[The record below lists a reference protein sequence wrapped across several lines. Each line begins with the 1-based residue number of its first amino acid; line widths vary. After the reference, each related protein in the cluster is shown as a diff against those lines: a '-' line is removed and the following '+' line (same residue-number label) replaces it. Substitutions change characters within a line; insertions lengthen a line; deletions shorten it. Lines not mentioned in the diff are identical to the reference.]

1 MGKKKTTDPKNTP
14 DDIATV
20 SAPFSVFETL
30 FGRAGVENPGVSI
43 FSSDN
48 PFRRKDSDSNPAP
61 AEKSPTGTSD
71 TRYVDDVK
79 SRKKGKEKRVG
90 TDLDSAEEGVKSS
103 SEIKK
108 SKKKEKSRDRG
119 LDNVDDDD
127 DGERGSKSQGVLK
140 KNKKKSAVLGSET
153 TEKSPEFSG
162 ELKMDDQRVD
172 SKLGENVKSMKERK
186 KRKRDELEREYETKK
201 YGVSEVA
208 EDEGE
213 GSGGNVVGK
222 KRKALDDSSEMMVT
236 KEGFDDE
243 SKLLRTVFVGNLPLK
258 VKKKALG
265 KEFSQFGEIES
276 VRIRS
281 VPIDI
286 ANSKKPRKGAILSKK
301 LNEAADSSHAFVV
314 FKTEESAQ
322 AALSH
327 NMAVFAGN
335 HIRVD
340 RACPPHKK
348 LKVGNGPIYDPKRTV
363 FVGNLPFDVKDEE
376 LYQLFCGI
384 SNMGSSVE
392 AIRVIRDPKVNV
404 GKGFAYVFFKTRE
417 AANSVVNNQKL
428 ELRGRTLRLFH
439 AKPNPTSTPL
449 TKRKRP
455 PTEADYTPAKKNAV
469 ASGVGTPDSSK
480 RVTPKATIASYQ
492 GLRAS
497 KSGSQKKIHT
507 KGSSTKWPKSH
518 SNSKEKPVDHKR
530 KRPEKTSE
538 RKGKRPAVANR
549 KAVVKATKNG
559 VASPKQAGVKR
570 KSDSRTPGSSQRNKR
585 VKRFR

>member
-1 MGKKKTTDPKNTP
+1 MGNNKITDPKNPSEETP
-14 DDIATV
+14 TV
-20 SAPFSVFETL
+20 ASTFSVFDTL
-30 FGRAGVENPGVSI
+30 FGSAGVENPPVSI
-43 FSSDN
+43 FSTDN
-48 PFRRKDSDSNPAP
+48 PFRRKASDSVPPPP
-61 AEKSPTGTSD
+61 AEI
-71 TRYVDDVK
+71 
-79 SRKKGKEKRVG
+79 SRKKGKDKRVG
-90 TDLDSAEEGVKSS
+90 IDLDSTEGVKTS

-108 SKKKEKSRDRG
+108 SKKKEKKKSLDRE
-119 LDNVDDDD
+119 LDNVDDD
-127 DGERGSKSQGVLK
+127 GERGFESQGGLK
-140 KNKKKSAVLGSET
+140 DSSKKKGTVLGSET
-153 TEKSPEFSG
+153 SEKSHGFEG
-162 ELKMDDQRVD
+162 
-172 SKLGENVKSMKERK
+172 SKLGENVKLMKERK
-186 KRKRDELEREYETKK
+186 KRKRDELEREYEAKK
-201 YGVSEVA
+201 YGVSDVA
-208 EDEGE
+208 EDEVE

-222 KRKALDDSSEMMVT
+222 KRKALDDPSEMLVT

-258 VKKKALG
+258 VKKKALA
-265 KEFSQFGEIES
+265 KEFSQFGEIDS

-286 ANSKKPRKGAILSKK
+286 ANSKKPRKGAIISKK
-301 LNEAADSSHAFVV
+301 LNEAADSSHAYVV
-314 FKTEESAQ
+314 FKTEESAW
-322 AALSH
+322 ASLSH

-384 SNMGSSVE
+384 DNMGSSVE
-392 AIRVIRDPKVNV
+392 AVRVIRDPKVNV

-417 AANSVVNNQKL
+417 AANSVVNNQLL

-439 AKPNPTSTPL
+439 TKTNPTSTPFK
-449 TKRKRP
+449 KRNRP
-455 PTEADYTPAKKNAV
+455 PTEADRTPAKKKYV
-469 ASGVGTPDSSK
+469 DSGLGTPDSSK
-480 RVTPKATIASYQ
+480 RVTPKATNVSYQ

-518 SNSKEKPVDHKR
+518 SNSKEKPIDHK
-530 KRPEKTSE
+530 KRRGPEKTSE

-549 KAVVKATKNG
+549 KAVAMATKNG
-559 VASPKQAGVKR
+559 IATPKQTGLKR
-570 KSDSRTPGSSQRNKR
+570 KSDSRSPGSSHRNKR

>member
-1 MGKKKTTDPKNTP
+1 MGKNKITDLKNPP
-14 DDIATV
+14 DEIPTVAT
-20 SAPFSVFETL
+20 PFSVFDTL
-30 FGRAGVENPGVSI
+30 FGSAGVENPTVSI

-48 PFRRKDSDSNPAP
+48 PFRRKDSDSISPP
-61 AEKSPTGTSD
+61 LAEN
-71 TRYVDDVK
+71 
-79 SRKKGKEKRVG
+79 SRTKGKEKRVG
-90 TDLDSAEEGVKSS
+90 IDLDSTEGVKTS

-108 SKKKEKSRDRG
+108 SKKKEKEKSRDRE
-119 LDNVDDDD
+119 LDNVDDD
-127 DGERGSKSQGVLK
+127 GERGFESQGGLK
-140 KNKKKSAVLGSET
+140 DNRKKGTALGSET
-153 TEKSPEFSG
+153 SEKSRGF
-162 ELKMDDQRVD
+162 DR
-172 SKLGENVKSMKERK
+172 SKLGENVKLMKERK
-186 KRKRDELEREYETKK
+186 KRKRDELEREYEAKK
-201 YGVSEVA
+201 YGVSDVA
-208 EDEGE
+208 EDEVE

-222 KRKALDDSSEMMVT
+222 KRKALDDPSEMLVT

-258 VKKKALG
+258 VKKKALA
-265 KEFSQFGEIES
+265 KEFSQFGEIDS

-286 ANSKKPRKGAILSKK
+286 ANSKKPRKGAIISKK
-301 LNEAADSSHAFVV
+301 LNEAADSSHAYVV

-322 AALSH
+322 ASLSH

-384 SNMGSSVE
+384 DTMGSSVE
-392 AIRVIRDPKVNV
+392 AVRVIRDPKVNV

-439 AKPNPTSTPL
+439 AKTNPTSTPFK
-449 TKRKRP
+449 KRNRP
-455 PTEADYTPAKKNAV
+455 PTEADHTPAKKNAV
-469 ASGVGTPDSSK
+469 DSGLGTPDSSK
-480 RVTPKATIASYQ
+480 RVTPKATNASYQ

-518 SNSKEKPVDHKR
+518 SNSKEKPIDHKKR
-530 KRPEKTSE
+530 KGPEKTSE

-549 KAVVKATKNG
+549 KAVANATKNG
-559 VASPKQAGVKR
+559 IATPKQAGLKR
-570 KSDSRTPGSSQRNKR
+570 KSDSRSPGSSHRNKR
-585 VKRFR
+585 VKKFR

>member
-1 MGKKKTTDPKNTP
+1 MGRKKTTDPINAP
-14 DDIATV
+14 DESATV

-30 FGRAGVENPGVSI
+30 FGSAGVENSGVSI
-43 FSSDN
+43 FSNDN
-48 PFRRKDSDSNPAP
+48 PFRRKDSDSIPAP
-61 AEKSPTGTSD
+61 AEKSPNASSD
-71 TRYVDDVK
+71 GK

-108 SKKKEKSRDRG
+108 FKRKEKTRDPE
-119 LDNVDDDD
+119 LDNVDD
-127 DGERGSKSQGVLK
+127 DGERGSESQGVLK
-140 KNKKKSAVLGSET
+140 KNKKKGTVLGSET
-153 TEKSPEFSG
+153 TEKSPEFDG
-162 ELKMDDQRVD
+162 ELKIDEQRTD
-172 SKLGENVKSMKERK
+172 NKLGENVKFMKDRK
-186 KRKRDELEREYETKK
+186 KRKRDELEREYEAKK
-201 YGVSEVA
+201 YGVAEVA

-222 KRKALDDSSEMMVT
+222 KRKALDDPSEMMVT

-258 VKKKALG
+258 VKKKALA

-301 LNEAADSSHAFVV
+301 LNEAADSSHAYVV

-322 AALSH
+322 ASLSH

-384 SNMGSSVE
+384 GNMGSNVE

-417 AANSVVNNQKL
+417 AANSVVDNQKL
-428 ELRGRTLRLFH
+428 ELHGRKLRLFH
-439 AKPNPTSTPL
+439 AKPNLASTPL
-449 TKRKRP
+449 KKRNRP
-455 PTEADYTPAKKNAV
+455 HMEADRTPAKKNAGD
-469 ASGVGTPDSSK
+469 SGLGTPDSSK
-480 RVTPKATIASYQ
+480 GVTPKAAVASYQ

-507 KGSSTKWPKSH
+507 KGSSTKWLKSH
-518 SNSKEKPVDHKR
+518 SNSKEKPIDHKR

-538 RKGKRPAVANR
+538 RKAKRPAVANR
-549 KAVVKATKNG
+549 KAAVKATKNG
-559 VASPKQAGVKR
+559 IAAPKQAGVKR
-570 KSDSRTPGSSQRNKR
+570 KSDSRTPGSSHRNKR